1 MPDIQYNRRAGDNP
15 FALEQR
21 ARALAI
27 SEGPTSLCAS
37 TLAIIDTHR
46 RSGRVIEIVGLTN
59 VSDGDDRCPMQGHKI
74 HWREMPSV
82 VADRQGYLDGHSGLI
97 QRNRHLNQNQ
107 VNRLGWLALGCGI
120 VLGLAMGFGLGPLLG
135 S

>member
-1 MPDIQYNRRAGDNP
+1 MPNIQYNRRAGDNP
-15 FALEQR
+15 HALEQR

-46 RSGRVIEIVGLTN
+46 RSGRVIEIVGVELQR
-59 VSDGDDRCPMQGHKI
+59 VLPGVWHI
-74 HWREMPSV
+74 VHWRELPSV
-82 VADRQGYLDGHSGLI
+82 VADRQGYLDGHSGLVKPK
-97 QRNRHLNQNQ
+97 HTLDPKH

-120 VLGLAMGFGLGPLLG
+120 VLGLAMGFGLGPILG
-135 S
+135 P

>member
-1 MPDIQYNRRAGDNP
+1 MPDIQYNRRVGDSP

-46 RSGRVIEIVGLTN
+46 RNGRVIEIVGVELQR
-59 VSDGDDRCPMQGHKI
+59 VLPGAWHI
-74 HWREMPSV
+74 VYWRELPSV
-82 VADRQGYLDGHSGLI
+82 VADRQGYLDGHSGLVKS
-97 QRNRHLNQNQ
+97 NRHLSPNHI
-107 VNRLGWLALGCGI
+107 NRLGWLALGCGI

>member
-1 MPDIQYNRRAGDNP
+1 MPNIQYNRRAGDNP
-15 FALEQR
+15 HALEQR

-46 RSGRVIEIVGLTN
+46 RSGRVIEIVGVELQR
-59 VSDGDDRCPMQGHKI
+59 VLPGVWHI
-74 HWREMPSV
+74 VHWRELPSV
-82 VADRQGYLDGHSGLI
+82 VADRQGYLDGHSGLVKPK
-97 QRNRHLNQNQ
+97 HTLDPTH

-120 VLGLAMGFGLGPLLG
+120 VLGLAMGFGLGPMLG

>member
-1 MPDIQYNRRAGDNP
+1 MPNIQYNRRAGDNP
-15 FALEQR
+15 HALEQR

-46 RSGRVIEIVGLTN
+46 RSGRVIEIVGVELQR
-59 VSDGDDRCPMQGHKI
+59 VLPGVWHI
-74 HWREMPSV
+74 VHWRELPSV
-82 VADRQGYLDGHSGLI
+82 VADRQGYLDGHSGLVK
-97 QRNRHLNQNQ
+97 NKHALDPKH

-120 VLGLAMGFGLGPLLG
+120 VLGLAMGFGLGPILG
-135 S
+135 P

>member
-46 RSGRVIEIVGLTN
+46 RNGRVIEIVGVELQR
-59 VSDGDDRCPMQGHKI
+59 VLPGAWHIVYWQ
-74 HWREMPSV
+74 EMPSV
-82 VADRQGYLDGHSGLI
+82 VADRQGYLDGHSGLVKS
-97 QRNRHLNQNQ
+97 NRHINPKHI
-107 VNRLGWLALGCGI
+107 NRLGWLALGCGI
-120 VLGLAMGFGLGPLLG
+120 VLGLAMGFGLGPLL
-135 S
+135 ST